1 MEFEANPF
9 IDIRNGIS
17 NCKNLCQKQKKHGK
31 YYFAVVSLYL
41 QLFNGAILR
50 GTNYKN
56 KKNFYQHNVII
67 NFKKYCVLK
76 NAVNVFCFH
85 KINNYSKLI
94 YKAPLNN
101 YKV

>member
-56 KKNFYQHNVII
+56 KKNFI
-67 NFKKYCVLK
+67 NTTLLLTLRNTVC
-76 NAVNVFCFH
+76 
-85 KINNYSKLI
+85 
-94 YKAPLNN
+94 
-101 YKV
+101 